1 MRADSRAEQSL
12 LSAQKTRG
20 RWESPLPR
28 PGAGRATAAGGSL
41 ATDRGWAWG
50 LRRAWGHMLWGSRG
64 LQASPGATCCLFLRP
79 PSRLALQVQGPP
91 GSPAPPSAAEK
102 QGKTKI
108 PSLKSWAAPCE
119 DAEVHCRSRRTL
131 APGWG
136 RKQVAEGLD
145 TGGHPQPS
153 RGRRTAQSSDPRPA
167 EGRRWKATSSS
178 LLCQSSGPPRAASQ
192 PRACMPIRHCAARP
206 GRDSPWLGGS
216 CASGRPAHPQC
227 VTFSHVGQPPA
238 VDPRGQWMAS

>member
-1 MRADSRAEQSL
+1 MGG
-12 LSAQKTRG
+12 G
-20 RWESPLPR
+20 RSPLPG
-28 PGAGRATAAGGSL
+28 PGAGWAAAAWGSL
-41 ATDRGWAWG
+41 VTDRGWAWG
-50 LRRAWGHMLWGSRG
+50 LRRAWDHVLWGSRG
-64 LQASPGATCCLFLRP
+64 LQASPGATCYLSLRP

-91 GSPAPPSAAEK
+91 GSPAPPSAADK

-136 RKQVAEGLD
+136 RGQVAEGLD

-167 EGRRWKATSSS
+167 EGRGTGRP
-178 LLCQSSGPPRAASQ
+178 PPRTPCA
-192 PRACMPIRHCAARP
+192 RAQ
-206 GRDSPWLGGS
+206 GR
-216 CASGRPAHPQC
+216 Q
-227 VTFSHVGQPPA
+227 GQPASPGHA
-238 VDPRGQWMAS
+238 CPSDTARHGRAGTPHGWGAAAPRGGLHTHSV